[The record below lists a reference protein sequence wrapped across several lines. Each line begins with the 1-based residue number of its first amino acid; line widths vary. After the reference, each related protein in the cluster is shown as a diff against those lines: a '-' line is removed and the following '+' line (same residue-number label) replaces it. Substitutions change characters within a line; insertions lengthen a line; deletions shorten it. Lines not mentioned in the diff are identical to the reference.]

1 MDNLPLYL
9 KYRPSNFFEFI
20 GNESTVKALQQVL
33 NRKNRQVRAFLFYGP
48 SGTGKTT
55 LARILKAEFGCID
68 KDFMEYNSSNT
79 RGIDTIREIIA
90 NSIYAP
96 LKSKVKIYLLDE
108 VHKMTSDAQN
118 ALLKTLEDTPDHIRF
133 ILCTTEPEKLLV
145 TIRNRCMPFQL
156 FALNNREMMTLL
168 KRVAGAEN
176 ISAKPTTLREI
187 SKVANGSA
195 RKALVLLEQISD
207 CENDETA
214 IKVINSGIADE
225 TKTIDLCRALLKK
238 DWAEVSAVLKG
249 LNGVDPENIRYAILG
264 YFTTVLLS
272 KGDQNT
278 ANIMTFFLESF
289 IPTGKAGLV
298 LACFFACH

>member
-1 MDNLPLYL
+1 MENLPLYL
-9 KYRPSNFFEFI
+9 KHRPSNFSEFI
-20 GNESTVKALQQVL
+20 GNESTVESLQQVI
-33 NRKNRQVRAFLFYGP
+33 NKKSRQVRAFLFYGP

-55 LARILKAEFGCID
+55 LARILKAEFGCSD

-96 LKSKVKIYLLDE
+96 LNGKVKIYLLDE
-108 VHKMTSDAQN
+108 VHKMTGDAQN

-156 FALNNREMMTLL
+156 FSLNNREMMTLL
-168 KRVAGAEN
+168 KKVAASEN
-176 ISAKPTTLREI
+176 INAKPTVLREI

-214 IKVINSGIADE
+214 IKVITSGIADE

-249 LNGVDPENIRYAILG
+249 LNGVDPENIRYAVLG

-272 KGDQNT
+272 KGDKNT
-278 ANIMTFFLESF
+278 ANTMTFFVESF